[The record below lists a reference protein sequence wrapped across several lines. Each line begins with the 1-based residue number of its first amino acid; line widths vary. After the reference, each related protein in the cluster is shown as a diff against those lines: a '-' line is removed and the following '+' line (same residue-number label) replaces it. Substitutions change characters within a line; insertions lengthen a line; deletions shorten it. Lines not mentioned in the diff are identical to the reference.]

1 MKLSSKT
8 KHAAIQKETV
18 SKETSEPYD
27 QLKKVADRIEKMRL
41 GDYIENMNR
50 PGHLIWINLLSG
62 ISKGVG
68 LTIGATLVIALL
80 FKLLGALIAMN
91 IPYLTEMLQDVVQI
105 IKTTPGVEKFAPA
118 ETKNLTAPVVV
129 TPENIK
135 LNTEETPE
143 LKSAVD
149 FSQKG

>member
-1 MKLSSKT
+1 MKRNSNVKQT
-8 KHAAIQKETV
+8 GVQEKMA
-18 SKETSEPYD
+18 SKEVSEPYD

-91 IPYLTEMLQDVVQI
+91 IPYLTEMLQDIVQI
-105 IKTTPGVEKFAPA
+105 IKTTPGVEKFAPT
-118 ETKNLTAPVVV
+118 ETKNLTEPVLV
-129 TPENIK
+129 TPEDIK
-135 LNTEETPE
+135 LNTEETQK
-143 LKSAVD
+143 LKNPAD